1 MSQWIGGH
9 ADGRLSL
16 CKGEGNGE
24 RLSSAAAETQPLTF
38 ILSPSQ
44 EERREEATILLLHK

>member
-9 ADGRLSL
+9 ADDRLSL
-16 CKGEGNGE
+16 CKGGGNGE

-44 EERREEATILLLHK
+44 EERREEATILLQRK

>member
-9 ADGRLSL
+9 ADDRLSL
-16 CKGEGNGE
+16 CKGGGNGE

-44 EERREEATILLLHK
+44 EERREKATILLLQK

>member
-1 MSQWIGGH
+1 MSQLIGGH

-24 RLSSAAAETQPLTF
+24 RLSSAAAETQPFTF

-44 EERREEATILLLHK
+44 EERREQATILLLRK

>member
-9 ADGRLSL
+9 ADCRLALS
-16 CKGEGNGE
+16 KGEGNGE

-44 EERREEATILLLHK
+44 EERREEATILLLRK

>member
-16 CKGEGNGE
+16 CKGEGDGE
-24 RLSSAAAETQPLTF
+24 CLRSVAAETQPLTF

-44 EERREEATILLLHK
+44 EERREEATILLLRK

>member
-9 ADGRLSL
+9 ADDRLSL
-16 CKGEGNGE
+16 CKGGGNGE

>member
-24 RLSSAAAETQPLTF
+24 RLSGAAAETQSLTF

-44 EERREEATILLLHK
+44 KERREQATILLVQK

>member
-9 ADGRLSL
+9 ADGRFSL

-24 RLSSAAAETQPLTF
+24 RLSSAAAETQSLTF

-44 EERREEATILLLHK
+44 KERREQRTILLLQK